1 MRILPVAGNDRLLP
15 ESAFNDPMLAR
26 HEVHHRARRR
36 PLHFS
41 RRRCCGSRTPIWVVL
56 GVLGRT
62 IPLAKS
68 CFDEAGQISA
78 GRNPI
83 SGIDVQPPGKN
94 DNVRCPLAVQ

>member
-56 GVLGRT
+56 GG
-62 IPLAKS
+62 LARIIHVSEDKES
-68 CFDEAGQISA
+68 LICYKHMLLRQCLRRQTRLPS
-78 GRNPI
+78 
-83 SGIDVQPPGKN
+83 V
-94 DNVRCPLAVQ
+94 

>member
-1 MRILPVAGNDRLLP
+1 MRNAPLSRTLYIAFEAAMRILPVAGNDRLLP

-56 GVLGRT
+56 G
-62 IPLAKS
+62 
-68 CFDEAGQISA
+68 
-78 GRNPI
+78 
-83 SGIDVQPPGKN
+83 
-94 DNVRCPLAVQ
+94 